1 MQVTAT
7 LIDENTRKREFHAL
21 EKIKDNYPKLI
32 LSMDKHDFS
41 RDGIQNIYIP
51 DFLISKSMKE

>member
-7 LIDENTRKREFHAL
+7 LIDENTRKREFNAL
-21 EKIKDNYPKLI
+21 EKIKDNYPKFI
-32 LSMDKHDFS
+32 LSMDKHDFL